1 MKRFL
6 ILLSFAALFAAC
18 GGPEG
23 EAVASS
29 EAEMDEAAGKTELI
43 AAAQYS
49 VDPAASVIKWEGAKV
64 AYGHVGTVPV
74 TNGQLMM
81 AGGDLK
87 GGQFSIDLREIKN
100 TDLEDAEKN
109 AKLVNHLKSED
120 FFDVANH
127 PMAQFTISRVQP
139 AAEGEDHTHDIT
151 GNLTLRGE
159 SRSITIPAKVSID
172 GNQLTA
178 STPKFTIDRT
188 EWGVSHNNSGIEG
201 IVKDQIINDNIGLE
215 IMLVANK

>member
-1 MKRFL
+1 MKRFF

-23 EAVASS
+23 EAVASTD
-29 EAEMDEAAGKTELI
+29 AVDEAAGKTELV
-43 AAAQYS
+43 AAAQYN
-49 VDPAASVIKWEGAKV
+49 VDPAASSINWEGTKV

-74 TNGQLMM
+74 TNGQLMV
-81 AGGDLK
+81 AEGELK

-100 TDLEDAEKN
+100 TDIEDAEKS
-109 AKLVNHLKSED
+109 AKLVGHLHSED

-127 PMAQFTISRVQP
+127 PMAEFTITQIQA
-139 AAEGEDHTHDIT
+139 AAEGEEYTHDIT

-159 SRSITIPAKVSID
+159 SRSITIPATVSME
-172 GNQLTA
+172 GGQLKA
-178 STPKFTIDRT
+178 NTPKFTIDRT
-188 EWGVSHNNSGIEG
+188 EWGVTYKNSGIEG
-201 IVKDQIINDNIGLE
+201 IVKDEIINDNIGLE

>member
-1 MKRFL
+1 MKRFF

-29 EAEMDEAAGKTELI
+29 DAIDEAAGKSELV
-43 AAAQYS
+43 AAAQYN
-49 VDPAASVIKWEGAKV
+49 VDPTASVINWEGAKV

-74 TNGQLMM
+74 TNGQLMV
-81 AGGDLK
+81 ADGELK

-100 TDLEDAEKN
+100 TDIEDAEKN
-109 AKLVNHLKSED
+109 AKLVGHLLSED
-120 FFDVANH
+120 FFDVAKH
-127 PMAQFTISRVQP
+127 PMAQFTITRVQP
-139 AAEGEDHTHDIT
+139 AAEGAEYTHDIT

-159 SRSITIPAKVSID
+159 SRSITIPSTVSMD
-172 GNQLTA
+172 GSQFKA

-188 EWGVSHNNSGIEG
+188 EWGVSYNNSGI
-201 IVKDQIINDNIGLE
+201 VDLAKDNIINDNIGLE